1 MVIADDTD
9 IFATFIDKLFQ
20 TCSQIH
26 QFRVNSRPSHARLKG
41 QGLLSLLYVVE
52 HRTQRSLLEIVVLKQ
67 VVTPSG
73 IVHYDSVVEKSV

>member
-41 QGLLSLLYVVE
+41 QGLLSLLSVVE
-52 HRTQRSLLEIVVLKQ
+52 HRTQRSLLVVLKQ